1 MLFSGSAPLLA
12 RETRPMERS
21 VNKLQLLLS
30 TFILAS
36 SSTLYAQQY
45 APTIDF
51 ESLLN
56 TYIDDKSGLI
66 SFQKT
71 RIIFAPDGKFN
82 GRVAVLDS
90 DNKVL
95 GHFTFYEDYQNKNG
109 VYAQAL
115 AKGPAD
121 ITLTK
126 PGIYTIAY
134 VIDGKPASRLPFRL
148 VQSSAGDDPFK
159 PEKSYH
165 ADGYWRTF
173 AFILMD
179 EWKGEKWP
187 QIHYWLG
194 GVDLPEGKKRASQIA
209 TLLRNGEIV
218 AHSKRTASD
227 VIKPGHFEQARNHL
241 YHPHE
246 AGKEYKARPFLLTD
260 WLIDGSYELRVNRL
274 SDNIALRSY
283 DFRVDNGAIEPHP
296 RSKLGY
302 QPHIDYIAPRV
313 QKRGA
318 TSLEM
323 VEAIWIEDRK
333 I

>member
-1 MLFSGSAPLLA
+1 MNKTTPLLA
-12 RETRPMERS
+12 I
-21 VNKLQLLLS
+21 L
-30 TFILAS
+30 ILA
-36 SSTLYAQQY
+36 LVGPLHAQQY

-82 GRVAVLDS
+82 GRVAVLNS

-95 GHFTFYEDYQNKNG
+95 GHFSFYEDYQAKNG
-109 VYAQAL
+109 VYAQSLVKA
-115 AKGPAD
+115 PAD

-126 PGIYTIAY
+126 PDIYTIAY
-134 VIDGKPASRLPFRL
+134 VIDNKPATRLPFRL
-148 VQSSAGDDPFK
+148 IQSSAGDDPFK
-159 PEKSYH
+159 PEKTYH
-165 ADGYWRTF
+165 ADGYWRTL

-179 EWKGEKWP
+179 EWKGEEWP
-187 QIHYWLG
+187 RVYYWLG
-194 GVDLPEGKKRASQIA
+194 GVDLPTGKKRASQIV
-209 TLLRNGEIV
+209 TLFRNGEIV

-227 VIKPGHFEQARNHL
+227 VIEPGHFKQVKNHL
-241 YHPHE
+241 YHPHS
-246 AGKEYKARPFLLTD
+246 AGKEYKARPFLLSD
-260 WLIDGSYELRVNRL
+260 WLVDGTYELRVNRL
-274 SDNIALRSY
+274 SDKVALRSY
-283 DFRVDNGAIEPHP
+283 DFRVSNSTIEPHP